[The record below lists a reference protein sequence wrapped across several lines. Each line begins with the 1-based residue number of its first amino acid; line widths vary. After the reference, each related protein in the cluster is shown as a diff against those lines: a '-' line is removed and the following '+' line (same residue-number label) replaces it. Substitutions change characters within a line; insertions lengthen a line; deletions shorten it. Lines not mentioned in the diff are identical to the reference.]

1 MSQDINSIIDQLAE
15 IDSASAK
22 IMQKAQKE
30 KSRYAEYIHQQ
41 KQQFDALLQ
50 EKVDKEIKEFQDSMD
65 VQRKKQIDQ
74 CRIDCDNDIAKLE
87 QLFDKNGTK
96 WADEIFNNI
105 IKE

>member
-1 MSQDINSIIDQLAE
+1 MSQDINSIIEQLAE

-30 KSRYAEYIHQQ
+30 KSQYAEYIHQQ
-41 KQQFDALLQ
+41 KQQFDEELQ
-50 EKVDKEIKEFQDSMD
+50 NKMDKEIEEFQDSMAA
-65 VQRKKQIDQ
+65 QGKEQIAGF
-74 CRIDCDNDIAKLE
+74 RVECDKDIARLE
-87 QLFDKNGTK
+87 QMFNDNCSN